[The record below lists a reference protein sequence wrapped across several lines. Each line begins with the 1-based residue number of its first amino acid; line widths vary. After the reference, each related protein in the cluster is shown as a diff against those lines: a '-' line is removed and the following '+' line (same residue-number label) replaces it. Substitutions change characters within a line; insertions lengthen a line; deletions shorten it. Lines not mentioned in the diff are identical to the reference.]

1 MINLGVIDILFLL
14 ILIGAFVYANR
25 RHNRLVFY
33 VVLVLI
39 ALIELERLAPG
50 MLTAAGNTIHGID
63 DFNQQMPHVQISPV
77 ITIK

>member
-14 ILIGAFVYANR
+14 ILIGAFVLASR
-25 RHNRLVFY
+25 RRNIAAFF

-39 ALIELERLAPG
+39 LLIELERLAPG
-50 MLTAAGNTIHGID
+50 MLATIGNTIHGID
-63 DFNQQMPHVQISPV
+63 AFNQQMPHVQISPV